1 MNRRQM
7 LLKQVIEAEEDV
19 LKTLQRADEEKREL
33 TVEECRVIGT
43 IMATC
48 DELMGRKV
56 RPQL

>member
-1 MNRRQM
+1 M

-33 TVEECRVIGT
+33 TVEECRAIGT